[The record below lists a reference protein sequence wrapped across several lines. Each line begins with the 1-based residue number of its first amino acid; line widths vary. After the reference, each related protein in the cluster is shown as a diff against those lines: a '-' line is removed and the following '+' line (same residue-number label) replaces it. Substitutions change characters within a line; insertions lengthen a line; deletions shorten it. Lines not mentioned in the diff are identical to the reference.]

1 MATQFYAKRQAQVRH
16 HAHPLCVFEDIA
28 AGYLSLLLQ
37 PLIGMVTCLVDIFLS
52 EENRQKTASAL
63 KLPYGREAVNPF
75 ID

>member
-1 MATQFYAKRQAQVRH
+1 MATQFYAKRQAQARH

-37 PLIGMVTCLVDIFLS
+37 PLTGMVTCLVDVFLS

-63 KLPYGREAVNPF
+63 KIPNRRASVNPF